1 MFSYLTLQI
10 GYNKGSDQTVQMCR
24 LICTF
29 DVHILRKHF
38 FRDMVHILRMFYY
51 LSSITRSFI
60 CLRGV
65 LSAIYKREHHSKKY
79 VSISTLKF

>member
-29 DVHILRKHF
+29 VVYILRKHF
-38 FRDMVHILRMFYY
+38 SRDMDHILRMFYY
-51 LSSITRSFI
+51 FTSIKRSFI

-65 LSAIYKREHHSKKY
+65 LLAIYKREHHSKKD
-79 VSISTLKF
+79 VSISSLKF

>member
-29 DVHILRKHF
+29 VVYILRKHF
-38 FRDMVHILRMFYY
+38 SRDMDHILRMFYY
-51 LSSITRSFI
+51 LSSIKKI
-60 CLRGV
+60 
-65 LSAIYKREHHSKKY
+65 IYMLKRC
-79 VSISTLKF
+79 IIGNL